1 MKELDRIRSNNSDQL
16 GSLEDTMP
24 VKRIDPSQIRR
35 LRAKTHEQANIRF
48 SLMRFFAT
56 TWSQFQSNIALLFI
70 PSSSVCVRDGHV
82 PELSASGEMHCRHCK
97 KQIASVEELMK
108 LDS

>member
-35 LRAKTHEQANIRF
+35 LRAKTHEQTKIKF
-48 SLMRFFAT
+48 SLIRFFAT
-56 TWSQFQSNIALLFI
+56 TWSQIHSYVGLLFI
-70 PSSSVCVRDGHV
+70 PSASVCVREGHV
-82 PELSASGEMHCRHCK
+82 PELSVGGEMRCRHCK
-97 KQIASVEELMK
+97 KQIASMEELMK
-108 LDS
+108 LDA